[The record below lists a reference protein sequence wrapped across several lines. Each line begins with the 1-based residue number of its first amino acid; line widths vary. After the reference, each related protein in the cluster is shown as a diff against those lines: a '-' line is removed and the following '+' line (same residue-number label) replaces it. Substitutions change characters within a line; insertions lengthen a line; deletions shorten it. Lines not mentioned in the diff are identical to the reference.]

1 MSIQKLFFT
10 SLCYATVSGKHFA
23 QLHLQKVLQNTVH
36 LLSLCAKR
44 RVGFTC
50 ALDLF
55 SILKK
60 IGPLFAS
67 TANHRSV

>member
-10 SLCYATVSGKHFA
+10 SLCYTTVLGKHFA
-23 QLHLQKVLQNTVH
+23 QLQKVLQNTVH